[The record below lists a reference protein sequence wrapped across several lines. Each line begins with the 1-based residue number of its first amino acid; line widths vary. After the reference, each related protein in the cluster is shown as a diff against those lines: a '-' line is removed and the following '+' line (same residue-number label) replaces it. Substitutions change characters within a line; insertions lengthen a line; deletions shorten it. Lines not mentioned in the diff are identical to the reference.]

1 MTIFGVIVVVTS
13 MFLINKG
20 AEIKA
25 RDKHI
30 LRRQVDVQMRH
41 LEGKTE
47 AQLVQEL

>member
-1 MTIFGVIVVVTS
+1 MPGFMTIFGVIAVVVS
-13 MFLINKG
+13 VSLINKG
-20 AEIKA
+20 AEIKQ

-47 AQLVQEL
+47 E